1 MNPELKEARCSACAR
16 LYLEEELLVKEDD
29 GQLVCAA
36 CSGLLAHE
44 DLGCEYVEDG

>member
-1 MNPELKEARCSACAR
+1 MNPELKEARCSACNR